1 MAILQSGYRDAS
13 GTNASSRSVRLYKD
27 LALSF
32 EKNANTKDVLQ
43 KKDVDAVKQ
52 SVRNLILTNHYER
65 PFHPEIGSGVSNL
78 LFEQIDPITANA
90 LTRTIGEVIENF
102 EPRARVV
109 SIDARPNLAANSYEV
124 TISFRVINIPGELV
138 TLDVMLERSRYMSDK
153 RIDVTIDFDDIKK
166 SKNVLK
172 QQDQFTDYD
181 FTGSGMNTLLDV
193 LAYNTHYNAVWQC
206 SNKRNVFR

>member
-1 MAILQSGYRDAS
+1 MALLQSGYRDAS

-32 EKNANTKDVLQ
+32 EKNANTQDVLQ

-138 TLDVMLERSRYMSDK
+138 TLDVMLERSR
-153 RIDVTIDFDDIKK
+153 
-166 SKNVLK
+166 
-172 QQDQFTDYD
+172 
-181 FTGSGMNTLLDV
+181 
-193 LAYNTHYNAVWQC
+193 
-206 SNKRNVFR
+206 